1 MKEENLLFNYT
12 KAELS
17 EMANEQNFIRD
28 TLEKVVRLTEVLN
41 YINSNP
47 IMKGRLALKRG
58 TAINLVVFHLPR
70 LSVDIDLDY
79 CSEENRDEML
89 VQRQKITED

>member
-17 EMANEQNFIRD
+17 EIANRQNFIRD
-28 TLEKVVRLTEVLN
+28 TLEKVVCLSEVLD

-47 IMKGRLALKRG
+47 IMKDCLACSAAG
-58 TAINLVVFHLPR
+58 
-70 LSVDIDLDY
+70 Y
-79 CSEENRDEML
+79 CLM
-89 VQRQKITED
+89 